1 MYCGILVPSLS
12 WPLWEE
18 KFMENTSEKKRQI
31 KVLLPE
37 DDHDMV
43 RLSAALVGTNMA
55 EFCRDVVLQ
64 EARRLTKDIR
74 RPHSAANCKK
84 GSV

>member
-1 MYCGILVPSLS
+1 MQ
-12 WPLWEE
+12 
-18 KFMENTSEKKRQI
+18 NANEKKRQI

-64 EARRLTKDIR
+64 EARRLTKDIE
-74 RPHSAANCKK
+74 RPRSAAKRKK
-84 GSV
+84 GSS